1 MSVTLG
7 KDTKPIMTNA
17 NGVYKMENVTSG
29 AYEIE
34 VCSEALVIE
43 CMTCYG
49 IEQTIYV
56 INVNI

>member
-7 KDTKPIMTNA
+7 KDTKPIITDA

-34 VCSEALVIE
+34 VLNEAFVI
-43 CMTCYG
+43 TCIICLG
-49 IEQTIYV
+49 LKKIEV
-56 INVNI
+56 CK